1 MQVAT
6 HCVLLLMHSYIGLK
20 TVYYGKTTCT
30 GSSKT
35 TCTGSSG
42 SAPPGRILEDRRV
55 LYTVRHFASGPDIQ
69 DIYSTLKIL
78 HYNLKKRF
86 EMCFLI
92 IKLGQCLL
100 YVMQLMLKVLSQLLT
115 LSQLHILLCLQCI
128 KLVLRLRLDLQH
140 QQHILLCLH
149 CTHIERTTGDVAGH
163 ELVMWKGPRGMVQ
176 VTN

>member
-1 MQVAT
+1 MVASKSEVSHASSST
-6 HCVLLLMHSYIGLK
+6 QLLLTHSYIGLK
-20 TVYYGKTTCT
+20 TVYYRKT
-30 GSSKT
+30 
-35 TCTGSSG
+35 TGSSG
-42 SAPPGRILEDRRV
+42 SAPGVRILEDRRV
-55 LYTVRHFASGPDIQ
+55 LYIQ
-69 DIYSTLKIL
+69 GIYSALKIL

-92 IKLGQCLL
+92 IKVGQCLL

-149 CTHIERTTGDVAGH
+149 CTHVERTTGDVAGH